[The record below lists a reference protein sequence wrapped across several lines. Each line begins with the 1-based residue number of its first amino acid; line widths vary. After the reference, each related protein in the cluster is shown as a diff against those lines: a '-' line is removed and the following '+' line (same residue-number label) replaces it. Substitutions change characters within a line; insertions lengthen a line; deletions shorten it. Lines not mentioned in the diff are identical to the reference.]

1 MAQRHFVLRSGRFV
15 KQACRYF
22 AYNVISSKLAVR
34 NNEISEIMKPDENKK
49 LMLKGAVIVLTALFM
64 MIPVLMVRNV
74 VDEREELSEQV
85 AREITRSWGGEQTVS
100 PPSLRVMYDENCSEG
115 YVDYRVFSSASDEA
129 DISGEVAVDI
139 LHRSIYDVPVYRAE
153 LDFKGTIK
161 PSDELV
167 RVAMEKGR
175 CCFCL
180 DLGHLL
186 GVEGEV
192 EVNLN
197 GQKLALSP
205 SEDGSLTADIPDS
218 LVGKPLDY
226 SFRLLTRGS
235 ERLGFKPEAARF
247 SMTLKSGFRSPGF
260 SGAFLP
266 VRREISEEGF
276 EAEWDITSTNTYGM
290 GSSSLLSGVD
300 FVVPVSQYQRTVR
313 AMKYSFMVIL
323 LVYMAVFIGEY
334 LTRRKVNIVQYIVT
348 GLSLCLFYLLLLA
361 FTEYM
366 PFWLSYTLS
375 SILTVASLCMYFR
388 AILRLKAAYAFAGI
402 VAFVY
407 IFIYLLLQMENGS
420 LLIGASAL
428 FVILCVI
435 MYFTGNVRRPCRQL
449 LQQEEHREE

>member
-1 MAQRHFVLRSGRFV
+1 M
-15 KQACRYF
+15 
-22 AYNVISSKLAVR
+22 KL
-34 NNEISEIMKPDENKK
+34 DENKK
-49 LMLKGAVIVLTALFM
+49 LMLKGAVVVLTALFM

-74 VDEREELSEQV
+74 VAEREELSEQV
-85 AREITRSWGGEQTVS
+85 AREITRSWGGEQTLS
-100 PPSLRVMYDENCSEG
+100 PPSLKVMYDENNSEG
-115 YVDYRVFSSASDEA
+115 YVGYRVCSSASDEA

-153 LDFKGTIK
+153 LDFNGTVK

-167 RVAMEKGR
+167 RIARKEGR

-192 EVNLN
+192 EVDLN
-197 GQKLALSP
+197 GQKLTLSP
-205 SEDGSLTADIPDS
+205 SEDGSLTVEVPDS

-226 SFRLLTRGS
+226 SFRLVTRGS

-247 SMTLKSGFRSPGF
+247 SMTLSSGFQSPGF

-266 VRREISEEGF
+266 VWREISEDGF
-276 EAEWDITSTNTYGM
+276 KAEWDITSTNTYGM

-375 SILTVASLCMYFR
+375 SVLTVGALCMYFR
-388 AILRLKAAYAFAGI
+388 SILRSKAAYAFAGI

-435 MYFTGNVRRPCRQL
+435 MYFTGNVRRPDRQ
-449 LQQEEHREE
+449 